1 MTRIPLKKYLWA
13 GALALG
19 ASGSLVMG
27 VLATATP
34 APAQFTVFDPSNYSQ
49 NILTAARTLTQINN
63 QIQSLQNQARSLLNQ
78 AKNLTTIDFPELQAL
93 TQTLQQVD
101 RLMGQAQGIRL
112 QVSGLDQQFHQLF
125 PQSFGQA
132 LRMNDQVVA
141 ARSRLDTAMT
151 AYQHTMTVQAQV
163 AENVVADSQTLSSL
177 VAKSQGA
184 EGSLQVSQATN
195 QLLALGAKQQFQIQ
209 NMMAAQYRAETIER
223 ARQAQAQIDAQAAT
237 KKFLGSG
244 TAYTPQ

>member
-1 MTRIPLKKYLWA
+1 MRFLTRKYLIA
-13 GALALG
+13 SALG
-19 ASGSLVMG
+19 ASAVGSLVVG
-27 VLATATP
+27 LSLTTTP
-34 APAQFTVFDPSNYSQ
+34 AHAQLTVFDPSNYSQ
-49 NILTAARTLTQINN
+49 NLLTAARTLTQINN
-63 QIQSLQNQARSLLNQ
+63 QIQSLQNQARSLINQ

-132 LRMNDQVVA
+132 LRMNDQVIA
-141 ARSRLDTAMT
+141 ARGRLDAAMT
-151 AYQHTMTVQAQV
+151 AYQHTMTVQ
-163 AENVVADSQTLSSL
+163 TLASI

-184 EGSLQVSQATN
+184 EGSLQAQQATN
-195 QLLALGAKQQFQIQ
+195 QLLALSAKQQFQIQ

-223 ARQAQAQIDAQAAT
+223 AREAQAQIDAQAAT

>member
-1 MTRIPLKKYLWA
+1 MRFLTRKYLSA
-13 GALALG
+13 SALG
-19 ASGSLVMG
+19 ASAVGSLVVG
-27 VLATATP
+27 LSLTTTP
-34 APAQFTVFDPSNYSQ
+34 AHAQLTVFDPSNYSQ
-49 NILTAARTLTQINN
+49 NLLTAARTLTQINN
-63 QIQSLQNQARSLLNQ
+63 QIQSLQNQARSLINQ

-132 LRMNDQVVA
+132 LRMNDQVIA
-141 ARSRLDTAMT
+141 ARGRLDAAMT

-163 AENVVADSQTLSSL
+163 AENVQADAQTLASI

-184 EGSLQVSQATN
+184 EGSLQAQQATN
-195 QLLALGAKQQFQIQ
+195 QLLALSAKQQFQIQ

-223 ARQAQAQIDAQAAT
+223 AREAQAQIDAQAAT